1 MNKDKKDKLDY
12 QTLNGIIGLGNKI
25 LKVLLIL
32 MIILISWVA
41 LMIIR
46 ELKLAPAVLAFLK
59 ILTPFFIGL
68 IIAWLFNPFIEKLK
82 KRGIKRI
89 FGVIIAYVL
98 LVGGI
103 ALLLGSIIPIL
114 YDQIVDFVDM
124 IPGLFDSLEKWLNSF
139 FNRLDGIE
147 GLDIASAKENLIH
160 QIEEFG
166 NGLYSSLPALIL
178 NIGKAIIS
186 GAGTFLIGLVIGFF
200 LLLGFDNVGETLL
213 IYLPKRWRS
222 DAEELFDGINTS
234 LRNYVTGALF
244 DAMLIFIVCSIA
256 FGFIGLKAPFLF
268 ATFCAITNVIPYI
281 GPYIG
286 AVPALIVGFSMSPT
300 IGMLT
305 LIAIV
310 IIQVIEGNFIQAL
323 IMSKTTKLHP
333 VTIII
338 GLLVFGHYWGI
349 VGMVLSTPLI
359 ASFKIIFNF
368 IDKKFK
374 ILNYVEGAEADE

>member
-1 MNKDKKDKLDY
+1 MFKDKKDKLDY
-12 QTLNGIIGLGNKI
+12 ETVNGIIGLGNKI
-25 LKVLLIL
+25 LKVLFIL
-32 MIILISWVA
+32 MIILISWVG

-46 ELKLAPAVLAFLK
+46 ELKLGPAILSFLK
-59 ILTPFFIGL
+59 IITPLFIGL
-68 IIAWLFNPFIEKLK
+68 IIAWLFNPFVEKLK
-82 KRGIKRI
+82 KRGVKRI

-98 LVGGI
+98 LVGSI

-114 YDQIVDFVDM
+114 YDQIIDFVDM
-124 IPGLFDSLEKWLNSF
+124 IPGLFDTLEKWLNNF
-139 FNRLDGIE
+139 FSRLEGVE
-147 GLDIASAKENLIH
+147 GLDINSAKENLML

-178 NIGKAIIS
+178 NIGKSIIS
-186 GAGTFLIGLVIGFF
+186 GAGTFLVGLVIGFF
-200 LLLGFDNVGETLL
+200 LLLGFDNVNETL
-213 IYLPKRWRS
+213 IVYLPKNWRR

-244 DAMLIFIVCSIA
+244 DALLIFIVCSIA
-256 FGFIGLKAPFLF
+256 FSFIGLKAPFLF
-268 ATFCAITNVIPYI
+268 AVFCAITNVIPYV

-286 AVPALIVGFSMSPT
+286 AVPALIVGFSMNPT
-300 IGMLT
+300 IGLLT

-310 IIQVIEGNFIQAL
+310 IIQIIEGNFIQAL

-349 VGMVLSTPLI
+349 IGMVLSTPII
-359 ASFKIIFNF
+359 ASLKIIINF

-374 ILNYVEGAEADE
+374 ILNYVEEGEET